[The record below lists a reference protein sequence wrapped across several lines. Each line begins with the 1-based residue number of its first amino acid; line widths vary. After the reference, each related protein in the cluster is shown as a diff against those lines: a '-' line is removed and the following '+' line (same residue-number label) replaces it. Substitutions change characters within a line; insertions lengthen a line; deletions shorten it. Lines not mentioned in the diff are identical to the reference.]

1 MQLTSLND
9 VNAWLGLEAG
19 HQDEALLT
27 RLITS
32 ASGFV
37 ERWCHR
43 RFALE
48 AYTEQR
54 DGNNQ
59 MRMTPLNWP
68 IRSVISVQIC
78 NQVIPAAASPLQGN
92 GWFLVR
98 NIIHLRGYAFQRG
111 GANIILTYT
120 AGWLTPPDDIAQA
133 VIELVSLRYKEK
145 GRIGLNSVSAA
156 GETTSYS
163 TRDMP
168 ADVATLLNQYRRV
181 VPVV

>member
-1 MQLTSLND
+1 MQLTSLDD
-9 VNAWLGLEAG
+9 VNAWLGLDAG
-19 HQDEALLT
+19 HQDEQLLL

-37 ERWCHR
+37 ENYTNRC
-43 RFALE
+43 FSLE
-48 AYTEQR
+48 TYTEQR
-54 DGNNQ
+54 DGNGK
-59 MRMTPLNWP
+59 MRITPLNWP
-68 IRSVISVQIC
+68 VRSIASVLIGS
-78 NQVIPAAASPLQGN
+78 QVIPQAVSSLQGN
-92 GWFLVR
+92 GWYQVR
-98 NIIHLRGYAFQRG
+98 NVIHLRGYVFERG
-111 GANIILTYT
+111 DANISLSYT

-145 GRIGLNSVSAA
+145 GHIGLNSVSAA